1 MHSFRLLSAIN
12 NSGLNALFNMH
23 TNISFSYAFRLC
35 NGNIN
40 NYMYINIYCNETIN
54 IVHVNNIKKC
64 TLTVPYLEII
74 VKLYYF
80 VLFCRHKETQER
92 EKIDQQLEL
101 LKRQVEELTRG
112 KEDSLLQK
120 YDQFNIYCR
129 K

>member
-1 MHSFRLLSAIN
+1 
-12 NSGLNALFNMH
+12 
-23 TNISFSYAFRLC
+23 
-35 NGNIN
+35 
-40 NYMYINIYCNETIN
+40 MYINIYCNETIN